1 MPIQVTCPGCLSRFA
16 VSDKYAGK
24 KGPCP
29 KCKKEITVPEK
40 SAQVVIHAP
49 EVEGPKD
56 SKGVAVL
63 KPIKRVDF
71 VVGWKTWTAVGIGA
85 LVVFGVAIAIRVGGH
100 APPNWLVWLG
110 AIGLAPPIA
119 MFGYTFLRNDELE
132 GYSGREYLVRIAI
145 CSLVFALTWLIYLG
159 LAKYFGAKSLAEV
172 PGLSMGLLMLVMAAI
187 GTGTALASL
196 ELEFGQSVVH
206 YLGYFTTTF
215 LLAWIMGV
223 ELAQPLAKV
232 QPKKTPSSA
241 VVPRKIPTTP
251 KKSQSAKPA
260 PKAEATKS
268 AAPASPTPKQVPKT
282 APQQV
287 PNKPALTK

>member
-29 KCKKEITVPEK
+29 KCKKEITVPEA

-49 EVEGPKD
+49 DTAGPKD

-63 KPIKRVDF
+63 KPIKRIEF
-71 VVGWKTWTAVGIGA
+71 KVGWKTWVAVGVGA
-85 LVVFGVAIAIRVGGH
+85 LAVLGIAIAVRVSGN

-132 GYSGREYLVRIAI
+132 GYSGREYLARIAI
-145 CSLVFALTWLIYLG
+145 CSVVFALTWLIYLG
-159 LAKYFGAKSLAEV
+159 LARYFGAKSLSEV
-172 PGLSMGLLMLVMAAI
+172 SGLSMGLLMAGMAVI
-187 GTGTALASL
+187 GTATALLAL
-196 ELEFGQSVVH
+196 ELEIGQSVAH
-206 YLGYFTTTF
+206 YLGYFAITF

-223 ELAQPLAKV
+223 ELSEPLAKT
-232 QPKKTPSSA
+232 PIKKTSA
-241 VVPRKIPTTP
+241 SPVVPRKIQPPP
-251 KKSQSAKPA
+251 KKNQPSKAV
-260 PKAEATKS
+260 PKA
-268 AAPASPTPKQVPKT
+268 PAQ
-282 APQQV
+282 
-287 PNKPALTK
+287 